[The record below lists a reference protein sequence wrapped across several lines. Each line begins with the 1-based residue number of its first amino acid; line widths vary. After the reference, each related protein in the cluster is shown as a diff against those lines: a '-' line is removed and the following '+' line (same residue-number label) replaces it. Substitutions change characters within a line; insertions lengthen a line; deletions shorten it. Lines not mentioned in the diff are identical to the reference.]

1 MRTMNYA
8 SVVFLLVDSFNKKP
22 IENAVIT
29 CNENYGGYVY
39 KGDGYYVYPN
49 LEKYKYHFEIK
60 CNGFNTE
67 IYDLDVEDDETK
79 NIICTM
85 NYLTGSGMFNTE
97 NRLLLQ
103 VMIDEKPL
111 SNSDVSILY
120 KNKIPGLRIIKSSEE
135 GSKDIYLNS
144 DFDTRLIY
152 QSYVYNDKT
161 IYIDNYNYMEKC
173 YVIKEPINERISE
186 GDFLSPKWNLT
197 TDKNGYLLF
206 LINEFFNAKDYVELY
221 IEVDGK
227 SQNIKIPLD
236 SNRSAIPVEL
246 KGDE

>member
-29 CNENYGGYVY
+29 CNGNYGGYVY

-67 IYDLDVEDDETK
+67 IYNLDVEDDETK

-85 NYLTGSGMFNTE
+85 NYLTGSRMFNAD
-97 NRLLLQ
+97 NRLLLE
-103 VMIDEKPL
+103 VMTDEKPL
-111 SNSDVSILY
+111 KNSNVTIVY
-120 KNKIPGLRIIKSSEE
+120 KNKIPGLRIIKSSEP
-135 GSKDIYLNS
+135 GSKDIFLNS

-152 QSYVYNDKT
+152 QDYIYNNNN
-161 IYIDNYNYMEKC
+161 IYISDYNYMEKC
-173 YVIKEPINERISE
+173 YTIKEGINEEFIE
-186 GDFLSPKWNLT
+186 GTFLTPKWNLV

-206 LINEFFNAKDYVELY
+206 LLNEFFNAKDYVELY
-221 IEVDGK
+221 IESNGK

-236 SNRSAIPVEL
+236 SNKSAIPVEL